1 MSFDYDRLKELADNA
16 PPGPW
21 EVEEFEEHYANCP
34 PNTKFYLSSDDTQGI
49 AACEV
54 SDRYYDQAKNNFEL
68 MALTPD
74 TARELLHLRDVVKE
88 QIDHLRA
95 LVMALEL
102 VGQLGAAGPV
112 QDIADTLTE
121 LIKQEDTP

>member
-21 EVEEFEEHYANCP
+21 TVKEDWGEVIVANECGHEM
-34 PNTKFYLSSDDTQGI
+34 SWG
-49 AACEV
+49 
-54 SDRYYDQAKNNFEL
+54 DQVRFKMEAGNKNFDPHL
-68 MALTPD
+68 VALAPD
-74 TARELLHLRDVVKE
+74 MARELLHLRDGIKE

-95 LVMALEL
+95 LVMALET

-112 QDIADTLTE
+112 QGIADTLTE